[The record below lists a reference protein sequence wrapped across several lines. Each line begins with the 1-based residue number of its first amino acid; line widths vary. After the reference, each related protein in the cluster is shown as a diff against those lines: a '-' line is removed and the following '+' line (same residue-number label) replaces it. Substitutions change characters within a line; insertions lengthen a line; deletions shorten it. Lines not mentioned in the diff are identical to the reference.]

1 MASRYSTTKQIK
13 DGNGRRRAEPTIFPV
28 PPAVSSDTYIQI
40 TTPERLDTLANR
52 FYGNSQLWWVIAV
65 ANGLG
70 KGTLYIP
77 ENTRLRLPS
86 NTELEN
92 LIEQTNNSR

>member
-1 MASRYSTTKQIK
+1 MASRYLTTKQIK
-13 DGNGRRRAEPTIFPV
+13 DENGRRRAETTILPV
-28 PPAVSSDTYIQI
+28 PPTVSSDTYIEI

-52 FYGNSQLWWVIAV
+52 FYGDSELWWVIAV